1 MKIEKEQEKEGMKV
15 FRARQTYTEKEVEH
29 LGAMERMENLRL
41 EKRVEV
47 YDYKKS
53 SRGSE

>member
-1 MKIEKEQEKEGMKV
+1 MKV